1 MSKTKIVVI
10 QMKEIVYTAIFV
22 GLGILLILL
31 LVFMFLP
38 KNKDSASSQ
47 AQYTP
52 GVYTNQISL
61 GETSLNVEVVV
72 DENHINSVSVSNLT
86 DSITTMFPLVEPA
99 LEEISNQLANNVALE
114 EIVMSDD
121 CKYTQMLL
129 IQGVE
134 GALQKAR
141 LTS

>member
-10 QMKEIVYTAIFV
+10 QLKEIVYTAIFV

-38 KNKDSASSQ
+38 KNKDNASSQ

-99 LEEISNQLANNVALE
+99 LEEISNQLANNIALE
-114 EIVMSDD
+114 DIVMSDD
-121 CKYTQMLL
+121 IKYTEMLL
-129 IQGVE
+129 IKGVE
-134 GALQKAR
+134 GALKKAAA
-141 LTS
+141 